1 MGSVKVETHGFDGIN
16 IAVLRQGFMT
26 SLQAGQQ
33 PRLMLGVLF
42 ERGFHVVPPS
52 FNLVDYFGKFSK
64 DSICMKSK
72 KHVDIFQH

>member
-1 MGSVKVETHGFDGIN
+1 METHGFDGIN

-33 PRLMLGVLF
+33 LHLMLRVLF
-42 ERGFHVVPPS
+42 EQGFHVVPPS
-52 FNLVDYFGKFSK
+52 FNLVDYVRKISE
-64 DSICMKSK
+64 DPICMKSK

>member
-1 MGSVKVETHGFDGIN
+1 METHGFDGIN

-33 PRLMLGVLF
+33 LHLMLRVLF
-42 ERGFHVVPPS
+42 EQGFHVVPPS
-52 FNLVDYFGKFSK
+52 FNLVDYVRKNSE
-64 DSICMKSK
+64 DPICMKSK